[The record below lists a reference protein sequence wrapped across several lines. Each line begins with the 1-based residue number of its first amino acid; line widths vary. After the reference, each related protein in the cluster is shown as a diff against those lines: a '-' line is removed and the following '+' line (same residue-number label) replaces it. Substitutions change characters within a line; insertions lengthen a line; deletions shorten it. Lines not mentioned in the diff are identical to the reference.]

1 MRFWKWLRKKSGVF
15 FLILLKSLGGQMSC
29 APKKVEAMKVAYW
42 TGKFPIMVIAH
53 RGFSGAAPENTLIA
67 FQKAIEVGSDMIEF
81 DIRFSK
87 DGRIVVM
94 HDAALERTTN
104 GEGKVADY
112 TLKELKELDAGSK
125 FSPKFAREKIP
136 TLQEVLELAKDR
148 VPVNIEIKNQDLG
161 RFTIEELAAKALG
174 EVKKA
179 GMERQVI
186 FSSFYPSALERI
198 QELDPRIWVAFL
210 FHRQW
215 NSISE
220 ASAGRSFSVLNL
232 RNQFLT
238 KSKIAK
244 IHEDRIK
251 MNVYTVN
258 AEEEMEQFVKWGVDG
273 IITNHPEKLIQILQK
288 R

>member
-1 MRFWKWLRKKSGVF
+1 MGYTAQKPFEKIVPYWEGRFPTR
-15 FLILLKSLGGQMSC
+15 
-29 APKKVEAMKVAYW
+29 
-42 TGKFPIMVIAH
+42 VIAH
-53 RGFSGAAPENTLIA
+53 RGFSGEFPENTRIA
-67 FQKAIEVGSDMIEF
+67 FQKAIEVGSDMIEL

-87 DGRIVVM
+87 DGRLVVM
-94 HDAALERTTN
+94 HDATLERTTN

-125 FSPKFAREKIP
+125 FSPRFAGEKVP
-136 TLQEVLELAKDR
+136 TLQEILELAKDR
-148 VPVNIEIKNQDLG
+148 VPVNIEMKNQDPG
-161 RFTIEELAAKALG
+161 RLPIEELAARALG

-198 QELDPRIWVAFL
+198 RELDPRLWVAFL
-210 FHRQW
+210 YHRHW

-232 RNQFLT
+232 RSQFLT

-244 IHEDRIK
+244 IREAGIRI
-251 MNVYTVN
+251 NVYTVN
-258 AEEEMEQFVKWGVDG
+258 AEDELEQFVRWGVDG
-273 IITNHPEKLIQILQK
+273 IITNHPDKLIRILRK
-288 R
+288 HR